1 LDVASEKQIELSWL
15 FPDFANLTFFPQ
27 TSVELSS
34 FFVIFLWIVTF
45 IASVVFLNKYV
56 RSKERLDWLY
66 GLLNELER
74 DDIAHRREDLL
85 NEAKKRDKD
94 IGFLWME
101 FDETLVEVQKNDRI
115 EIRNTL
121 DAAHF
126 FNTHTLASGVTENRL
141 VAAVPGFLTAL
152 GVIGTF
158 IGLQLGLSQLEL
170 GAGVDVNEMQDGVA
184 GVVEGA
190 KIAFLTSVWGVFL
203 SVIFNFGE
211 KWLEQS
217 TRKKI
222 RSIEYIVD
230 KLFPRIRPEEQLQN
244 ISENSNESRE
254 VLQGLAEQIGE
265 RMQEAVVTATQGI
278 QSSLENSLS
287 EIMAP
292 AINKL
297 VETTSEGNQK
307 ALDGL
312 LENFMEGFGRAG
324 NQQREALDDVS
335 IRVNSAVDSM
345 QTTMSNFVEQ
355 LQKSQA
361 ESGDRE
367 KALIAD
373 ISNQVSGLTSQS
385 EAIHEKLTR
394 FVENQVDEMSSQMQK
409 REDASAKR
417 DTELVQTIKSQ
428 VDELIENSRYQ
439 GETLTNFV
447 QTQLNGLT
455 HSFNERDAKVKDIE
469 DERMRAYEARS
480 DEFQKKL
487 SSFFESQIS
496 SMGSQIETR
505 EKASADREK
514 ELVSVIR
521 AQIDELVNNSRAQGE
536 TLTSFVESQLSGLTK
551 NFDEREKRSNELEQA
566 RNLKIEQQTQ
576 AISSLSNEILRS
588 VEKSVS
594 DQVATVKQLIAQ
606 GQTLQNSINS
616 SVDASAQATQAMRES
631 STELRVSADNM
642 RVLSSHVNDA
652 GNKLSGAIKEAVEST
667 ADLANQNQMSAE
679 KMEILR
685 EELLSDVSRFG
696 QLTTQLNELIESAG
710 STFSELKFSQKQFI
724 AELNSEV
731 EKLNRNMTQQ
741 LEDYAEQ
748 ANGQT
753 AAHLKVWSQSVHEY
767 STQMNN
773 AVKALSSVVD
783 EMQVK
788 LG

>member
-1 LDVASEKQIELSWL
+1 MASEKQIELSWL

-496 SMGSQIETR
+496 SMGSQIEPR

>member
-1 LDVASEKQIELSWL
+1 VASEKQIELSWL
-15 FPDFANLTFFPQ
+15 FPDFSNLTFFPQ

-324 NQQREALDDVS
+324 NQQRDALDDVS

-394 FVENQVDEMSSQMQK
+394 FVENHVDEMSSQMQK

-455 HSFNERDAKVKDIE
+455 QSFNERDAKVKDIE
-469 DERMRAYEARS
+469 DERLRAYEARS

-505 EKASADREK
+505 EQASADREK

>member
-1 LDVASEKQIELSWL
+1 MASEKQIELSWL
-15 FPDFANLTFFPQ
+15 FPDFSNLTFFPQ

-45 IASVVFLNKYV
+45 IASVVFLNKYA

-307 ALDGL
+307 ALEGL

-324 NQQREALDDVS
+324 NQQRDALDDVS

-394 FVENQVDEMSSQMQK
+394 FVENHVDEMSSQMQK

-455 HSFNERDAKVKDIE
+455 QSFNERDAKVKDIE
-469 DERMRAYEARS
+469 DERLRAYEARS

-505 EKASADREK
+505 EQASADREK

>member
-1 LDVASEKQIELSWL
+1 MASEKQIELSWL

>member
-1 LDVASEKQIELSWL
+1 MASEKQIELSWL

-514 ELVSVIR
+514 EMVSVIR

>member
-1 LDVASEKQIELSWL
+1 MASEKQIELSWL
-15 FPDFANLTFFPQ
+15 FPDFSNLTFFPQ

-324 NQQREALDDVS
+324 NQQRDALDDVS

-394 FVENQVDEMSSQMQK
+394 FVENHVDEMSSQMQK

-455 HSFNERDAKVKDIE
+455 QSFNERDAKVKDIE
-469 DERMRAYEARS
+469 DERLRAYEARS

-505 EKASADREK
+505 EQASADREK

>member
-1 LDVASEKQIELSWL
+1 
-15 FPDFANLTFFPQ
+15 
-27 TSVELSS
+27 
-34 FFVIFLWIVTF
+34 
-45 IASVVFLNKYV
+45 
-56 RSKERLDWLY
+56 
-66 GLLNELER
+66 
-74 DDIAHRREDLL
+74 
-85 NEAKKRDKD
+85 
-94 IGFLWME
+94 M
-101 FDETLVEVQKNDRI
+101 
-115 EIRNTL
+115 
-121 DAAHF
+121 
-126 FNTHTLASGVTENRL
+126 
-141 VAAVPGFLTAL
+141 
-152 GVIGTF
+152 
-158 IGLQLGLSQLEL
+158 
-170 GAGVDVNEMQDGVA
+170 A

-324 NQQREALDDVS
+324 NQQRDALDDVS

-394 FVENQVDEMSSQMQK
+394 FVENHVDEMSSQMQK

-455 HSFNERDAKVKDIE
+455 QSFNERDAKVKDIE
-469 DERMRAYEARS
+469 DERLRAYEARS

-505 EKASADREK
+505 EQASADREK